1 MKIIVWG
8 YKSKERYHTHGHVH
22 EGFYRALKFMGHDV
36 QWLDQMDN
44 QSGELNNRVSNTL
57 FITEHQAIAKMPIRK
72 DCTYAVH
79 NYFESRPMV
88 QERLKG
94 MNVLHFGVFTG
105 KPYFGN
111 DCIWLDRWTPFYP
124 DKKAMEMMWATDL
137 LPEEVLANK
146 MGAKVLN
153 RGSNRINWV
162 GTVWDGQ
169 FGNQREIDNFKTACK
184 ENNVAFNQFGAP
196 YPVTVEENVALIRES
211 IFAPAIVGEW
221 QRTHNYIPCR
231 IFKNISYGHFGVT
244 NSDAVNELFGHR
256 LICNPNT
263 YELFYEACN
272 RLLNKSQE
280 QLFDLMDTVAQYHT
294 YVNRV
299 GNLLK
304 AVEKL

>member
-57 FITEHQAIAKMPIRK
+57 FITEHQATAKMPIRK
-72 DCTYAVH
+72 DCTYAIH

-88 QERLKG
+88 KERFKDLR
-94 MNVLHFGVFTG
+94 VLHFGVFTG

-137 LPEEVLANK
+137 LPYEIEANK
-146 MGAKVLN
+146 AGAKVIN
-153 RGSNRINWV
+153 RDSAVINWV
-162 GTVWDGQ
+162 GTMWDGP
-169 FGNQREIDNFKTACK
+169 FGNMQELSDFRVACI
-184 ENNVAFNQFGAP
+184 ENHISLIHYGYPNQ
-196 YPVTVEENVALIRES
+196 VSLEENVKLTRES
-211 IFAPAIVGEW
+211 LFAPAIVGGW
-221 QRTHNYIPCR
+221 QREHNYIPCR
-231 IFKNISYGHFGVT
+231 IFKNISYGQFGVT
-244 NSDAVNELFGHR
+244 NSEAVQELFGGK

-263 YELFYEACN
+263 YALFYEAHA
-272 RLLNKSQE
+272 RLLKTPVT
-280 QLFDLMDTVAQYHT
+280 QLYELMDIVAKNHT
-294 YVNRV
+294 YINRAE
-299 GNLLK
+299 NL
-304 AVEKL
+304 